1 MPFTIDLSPK
11 VVLLTGATSGIG
23 LGIARQFAR
32 AGATVAGCGL
42 EAPQDATEF
51 REIIRQES
59 GRATLRQEPLYVQAD
74 VTQPDQLS
82 GFVQQTVRAFGRIDV
97 LASNAGTNVFAG
109 AEACTEAEWEMNL
122 NLNLASHWR
131 LARLC
136 KPHLEAAPGGGVIVI
151 NASCHAYSSIPGCFP
166 YNIAKTALMGLVR
179 SLTLEWSPAIRTVG
193 VAPGFIDTRLN
204 EAWFNTF
211 PDPAAE
217 RTRTEA
223 QFPMNRLGTP
233 DEIGGWFVF
242 LASDYARFSAGQTY
256 LIDGGRSAV
265 ML

>member
-1 MPFTIDLSPK
+1 MPFTIDLAQK

-32 AGATVAGCGL
+32 AGATIAGCGL
-42 EAPQDATEF
+42 ETPENAHEFMATVGH
-51 REIIRQES
+51 ES
-59 GRATLRQEPLYVQAD
+59 GKKPLYVQAD
-74 VTQPDQLS
+74 VTKPDELAR
-82 GFVQQTVRAFGRIDV
+82 FVDQTVAQFGRIDV

-109 AEACTEAEWEMNL
+109 AEACSEAEWELNL

-136 KPHLEAAPGGGVIVI
+136 KPYLEVAPDGGVIII

-166 YNIAKTALMGLVR
+166 YNIAKTALLGLVR
-179 SLTLEWSPAIRTVG
+179 SLTLEWSPQIRVVG

-204 EAWFNTF
+204 EAWFDTF
-211 PDPAAE
+211 PDPTAE
-217 RTRTEA
+217 RARTEA
-223 QFPMNRLGTP
+223 QFPMKRLGTP
-233 DEIGGWFVF
+233 NEIGGWFVF
-242 LASDYARFSAGQTY
+242 LASDYARFAAGQTY

-265 ML
+265 MMDT

>member
-1 MPFTIDLSPK
+1 MPFTIDLSDK
-11 VVLLTGATSGIG
+11 VVLLTGSTAGIG

-32 AGATVAGCGL
+32 AGAHVAGCGL
-42 EAPQDATEF
+42 ESIEQAGEF
-51 REIIRQES
+51 SQIVQSES
-59 GRATLRQEPLYVQAD
+59 GRPPLYVQAD
-74 VTQPDQLS
+74 VTQPDDLARL
-82 GFVQQTVRAFGRIDV
+82 VTETVAQYGRIDI

-109 AEACTEAEWEMNL
+109 IDGCSEAEWEMNL

-136 KPHLEAAPGGGVIVI
+136 KPYLETAPGGGVIVV
-151 NASCHAYSSIPGCFP
+151 NASCHAYSSLPGCFP
-166 YNIAKTALMGLVR
+166 YNVAKTALMGLVR

-217 RTRTEA
+217 RARTEA
-223 QFPMNRLGTP
+223 QFPMHRLGTP

-256 LIDGGRSAV
+256 LIDGGRSVV
-265 ML
+265 MM

>member
-1 MPFTIDLSPK
+1 MFTIDLSEK
-11 VVLLTGATSGIG
+11 VVLLTGCTSGIG

-32 AGATVAGCGL
+32 AGASLAGCGL
-42 EAPQDATEF
+42 ETPEQAGEF
-51 REIIRQES
+51 FEIVRQES
-59 GRATLRQEPLYVQAD
+59 SQEPLYVQAD
-74 VTQPDQLS
+74 VTKPDDLAR
-82 GFVQQTVRAFGRIDV
+82 FVGATIAQFGRIDV

-109 AEACTEAEWEMNL
+109 AEACTEDEWDMNL

-136 KPHLEAAPGGGVIVI
+136 KPCLETAPGGGVIVV
-151 NASCHAYSSIPGCFP
+151 NASCHAYSSIAGCFP
-166 YNIAKTALMGLVR
+166 YNVAKTALMGLVR

-217 RTRTEA
+217 RARTEA
-223 QFPMNRLGTP
+223 QFPMHRLGTP

-242 LASDYARFSAGQTY
+242 LSSDYARFAAGQTY
-256 LIDGGRSAV
+256 LIDGGRNVV
-265 ML
+265 MM

>member
-1 MPFTIDLSPK
+1 MPFSIDHSEK

-32 AGATVAGCGL
+32 AGAVVVGCGL
-42 EAPQDATEF
+42 EAPDMAQEF
-51 REIIRQES
+51 VEIVRQES
-59 GRATLRQEPLYVQAD
+59 GREPLYVQTD
-74 VTQPDQLS
+74 VTKPDELQRL
-82 GFVQQTVRAFGRIDV
+82 VQETIDRFGRIDV

-109 AEACTEAEWEMNL
+109 AEACSEEQWEMNL

-136 KPHLEAAPGGGVIVI
+136 KPYLEAAPGGGVIVV

-166 YNIAKTALMGLVR
+166 YNVAKTALAGLVR

-204 EAWFNTF
+204 EAWFDTF

-217 RTRTEA
+217 RARTEA
-223 QFPMNRLGTP
+223 QFPMQRLGTP

-242 LASDYARFSAGQTY
+242 LASDFARFAAGQTY
-256 LIDGGRSAV
+256 LIDGGRGAV
-265 ML
+265 MI

>member
-1 MPFTIDLSPK
+1 MPFTIDLSDK
-11 VVLLTGATSGIG
+11 VVLLTGSTAGIG

-32 AGATVAGCGL
+32 AGAHVAGCGL
-42 EAPQDATEF
+42 EAIEQAREF
-51 REIIRQES
+51 IQTVQSES
-59 GRATLRQEPLYVQAD
+59 GQTPLYVQAD
-74 VTQPDQLS
+74 VTQPDDLARLVS
-82 GFVQQTVRAFGRIDV
+82 ETVARYGRIDI

-109 AEACTEAEWEMNL
+109 VDGCSEAEWEINL

-136 KPHLEAAPGGGVIVI
+136 KPYLEAAPGGGIIVV
-151 NASCHAYSSIPGCFP
+151 NASCHAYSSLPGCFP
-166 YNIAKTALMGLVR
+166 YNVTKTALMGLVR
-179 SLTLEWSPAIRTVG
+179 SLTLEWSPTIRTVG

-204 EAWFNTF
+204 EAWFDTF

-217 RTRTEA
+217 RARTEA
-223 QFPMNRLGTP
+223 QFPMRRLGTP

-256 LIDGGRSAV
+256 LIDGGRSVV
-265 ML
+265 MM

>member
-1 MPFTIDLSPK
+1 MPFTIDLSQK

-32 AGATVAGCGL
+32 AGATIAGCGL
-42 EAPQDATEF
+42 ETPEAAHEF
-51 REIIRQES
+51 NEVVAQES
-59 GRATLRQEPLYVQAD
+59 GQPPLYVQAD
-74 VTQPDQLS
+74 VTKPDDLNK
-82 GFVQQTVRAFGRIDV
+82 FVQQTVTQFGRIDV

-109 AEACTEAEWEMNL
+109 AEACSEEEWTMNL

-136 KPHLEAAPGGGVIVI
+136 KPYLDGTPDGGVIII

-166 YNIAKTALMGLVR
+166 YNIAKTALLGLVR
-179 SLTLEWSPAIRTVG
+179 SLTLEWSPQIRVVG

-204 EAWFNTF
+204 EAWFGTF

-217 RTRTEA
+217 RARTEA
-223 QFPMNRLGTP
+223 QFPMKRLGTP

-242 LASDYARFSAGQTY
+242 LASDYAQFSAGQTY

-265 ML
+265 MI

>member
-1 MPFTIDLSPK
+1 MPFTIDLSEK

-32 AGATVAGCGL
+32 AGATIAGCGL
-42 EAPQDATEF
+42 ETPEAGHEF
-51 REIIRQES
+51 SEVVLQES
-59 GRATLRQEPLYVQAD
+59 GQAPLYVQVD
-74 VTQPDQLS
+74 VTKPDELTR
-82 GFVQQTVRAFGRIDV
+82 FVKQTVAQFGRIDV

-109 AEACTEAEWEMNL
+109 AEACSEEEWAMNMNL
-122 NLNLASHWR
+122 NLTAHWR

-136 KPHLEAAPGGGVIVI
+136 KPWLDMAPDGGVIII

-166 YNIAKTALMGLVR
+166 YNIAKTALLGLVR
-179 SLTLEWSPAIRTVG
+179 SLTLEWSPQIRVVG

-217 RTRTEA
+217 RARTES
-223 QFPMNRLGTP
+223 QFPMKRLGTP

-256 LIDGGRSAV
+256 LIDGGRAV
-265 ML
+265 VMM

>member
-1 MPFTIDLSPK
+1 MPFTIDLSSK
-11 VVLLTGATSGIG
+11 VVLLTGCTSGIG

-32 AGATVAGCGL
+32 AGATIAGCGL
-42 EAPQDATEF
+42 GIPETATEF
-51 REIIRQES
+51 FEIVQEES
-59 GRATLRQEPLYVQAD
+59 GLDPLYVQTD
-74 VTQPDQLS
+74 VTKPDQLS
-82 GFVQQTVRAFGRIDV
+82 QFVEATVARFGRIDV

-109 AEACTEAEWEMNL
+109 VEACSEEEWAMNL

-136 KPHLEAAPGGGVIVI
+136 KPWLSTAPDGGVIVV
-151 NASCHAYSSIPGCFP
+151 NASCHAYSSILGCFP
-166 YNIAKTALMGLVR
+166 YNVAKTALMGLVR

-217 RTRTEA
+217 RARTEA
-223 QFPMNRLGTP
+223 QFPMQRLGTP

-242 LASDYARFSAGQTY
+242 LASDYARFAAGQTY
-256 LIDGGRSAV
+256 LIDGGRSTV
-265 ML
+265 MI